1 MRLATASTSIESI
14 STRTGPDVAQSTR
27 DRTTNLS
34 TFRGIIPPI
43 CTPLDEGRRVDV
55 RSLEAL
61 VEHHLR
67 AGVHGWLFALGS
79 TGEAIYLTDA
89 DRRIVLD
96 VVVVTVGGSVP
107 VFAGALDASTART
120 VEQVRWVSHYRVDA
134 LVVTAPFYANV
145 SPAET
150 VKHFTTI
157 AAATYVPVLAYDIP
171 GNVGKKLA
179 AATSIELLTS
189 GVLGGLKDS
198 SGNMDD
204 FRKVLVALPA
214 QPERT
219 SSIFSGSDA
228 RALEYLDAGA
238 DGSVPGIGN
247 ICAQWFVELWNAHRA
262 GDRDG
267 AERAKHLITAMTE
280 VFRIGERH
288 GLGRHSS
295 EMGGPKAVLAHDG
308 LTSSSQV
315 SLPLSQMPTLAAAEV
330 VDVVRCARP

>member
-1 MRLATASTSIESI
+1 M
-14 STRTGPDVAQSTR
+14 
-27 DRTTNLS
+27 
-34 TFRGIIPPI
+34 FRGIIPPI
-43 CTPLDEGRRVDV
+43 CTPLDEERRVDV

-67 AGVHGWLFALGS
+67 TGVHGLFVLGS
-79 TGEAIYLTDA
+79 SGEAIYLTDA

-96 VVVVTVGGSVP
+96 VVVDTVAGSVP

-134 LVVTAPFYANV
+134 LVVTAPFYASV
-145 SPAET
+145 TPAET
-150 VKHFTTI
+150 VKHFTTV
-157 AAATYVPVLAYDIP
+157 AAAAHVPLLAYDIP

-179 AATSIELLTS
+179 AATSVELLTS

-204 FRKVLVALPA
+204 FREVLAALPS
-214 QPERT
+214 QTERR

-238 DGSVPGIGN
+238 DGIVPGIGN
-247 ICAQWFVELWNAHRA
+247 VCAEWFVELWNAHQS
-262 GDRDG
+262 GDRDV
-267 AERAKHLITAMTE
+267 AERAQQSITAMTE

-288 GLGRHSS
+288 GLGRHAS
-295 EMGGPKAVLAHDG
+295 ELGGLKVVLAYDG

-315 SLPLSQMPTLAAAEV
+315 SLPLTPMPTTAASEV
-330 VDVVRCARP
+330 VDVVRRARA

>member
-1 MRLATASTSIESI
+1 MSM
-14 STRTGPDVAQSTR
+14 
-27 DRTTNLS
+27 
-34 TFRGIIPPI
+34 FRGIIPPI
-43 CTPLDEGRRVDV
+43 CTPLDEERRVDV

-67 AGVHGWLFALGS
+67 AGVHGLFALGS

-89 DRRIVLD
+89 DRRVVLD
-96 VVVVTVGGSVP
+96 VVVGTVDGSVP

-120 VEQVRWVSHYRVDA
+120 VEQVRWVSHYRIDA

-150 VKHFTTI
+150 VTHFTTV
-157 AAATYVPVLAYDIP
+157 AAAAHVPVLAYDIP

-179 AATSIELLTS
+179 AATSVELLAS

-204 FRKVLVALPA
+204 FLKILAALPA

-219 SSIFSGSDA
+219 SSIFTGSDA

-238 DGSVPGIGN
+238 DGIVPGIGN

-267 AERAKHLITAMTE
+267 AQRAQQLITAMTE
-280 VFRIGERH
+280 VFPIGEHH
-288 GLGRHSS
+288 GLGRHAS
-295 EMGGPKAVLAHDG
+295 ELGGLKTVLAHDG

-315 SLPLSQMPTLAAAEV
+315 SLPLSRMPTVAAAEV
-330 VDVVRCARP
+330 LDLIGRTRP

>member
-1 MRLATASTSIESI
+1 MSM
-14 STRTGPDVAQSTR
+14 
-27 DRTTNLS
+27 
-34 TFRGIIPPI
+34 FRGIIPPI
-43 CTPLDEGRRVDV
+43 CTPLDEERRVDV

-67 AGVHGWLFALGS
+67 AGVHGLFALGS

-89 DRRIVLD
+89 DRRVVLD
-96 VVVVTVGGSVP
+96 VVVGTVAGSVP

-120 VEQVRWVSHYRVDA
+120 VDQVRWVSHYRIDA

-145 SPAET
+145 SPAEIVT
-150 VKHFTTI
+150 HFTTV
-157 AAATYVPVLAYDIP
+157 AAAAHAPVLAYDIP

-179 AATSIELLTS
+179 AATSVELLAS

-204 FRKVLVALPA
+204 FLKILAALPE
-214 QPERT
+214 QPART
-219 SSIFSGSDA
+219 SSIFTGSDA

-238 DGSVPGIGN
+238 DGIVPGIGN

-267 AERAKHLITAMTE
+267 AQRAQQLITAMTE
-280 VFRIGERH
+280 VFPIGEHH
-288 GLGRHSS
+288 GLGRHAS
-295 EMGGPKAVLAHDG
+295 ELGGLKTVLAHDG

-315 SLPLSQMPTLAAAEV
+315 SLPLSRMPAVAAAEV
-330 VDVVRCARP
+330 LDLIGRMRP